1 MRWGIFLLLGV
12 LAGAGTWYAL
22 SGDNLRDIVN
32 THWPPV
38 TSEQQRQTAIDG
50 ALSAL
55 EAMPTP
61 NIAAGV
67 DVKTIEMIAGE
78 LLKGKGV
85 TKLSVETDRQL
96 LKVTA
101 AFDLS
106 LRPEDAGDD
115 PQKRAWIERLKPQLA
130 GRAEFFL
137 SATTAMVTAPKR
149 AIQVKLLPAFKS
161 LHIDKITLAER
172 YDVTAAGAF
181 LASLL
186 ESYADNIIGTLTN
199 APVLNAELPASLQ
212 DQFDPSGPIKINP
225 ASGSSFKLTLS
236 SQPVRSP
243 YELGSATLLIDN
255 SRVIVLAQLTPP
267 ANTLTAKTA
276 SKGAFSDLAAGF
288 TRRMSDGFDLRE
300 VSTGAWVA
308 VAKALI
314 ADTFNSAFA
323 QAQACIAGTGAIP
336 KQTFEQKI
344 PTPDASAIDCTP
356 RGDCTPTQACDL
368 KEDTRDCRRSRNCQH
383 NHDTRECR
391 KCVVGVCANDPI
403 CEAAKASQNAIY
415 DADYTAC
422 VNLGPIY
429 DAACEAQKATQNG
442 LYATQKAQCEAEKST
457 KKLACEAEKTGRKL
471 ACETYKGAVDALH
484 RTGNVGNFDG
494 SISGTGDLRICFRDV
509 AFAPDL
515 AKLSMKL
522 ETTGS
527 VSLDTSFKFTP
538 LDVAGHILCQ
548 LPWTADKNIRVT
560 VPSQSIGV
568 DVTLARSPGE
578 PEYRGQLKASPIR
591 LHFEPSP
598 TSLVLQNINFYLAC
612 PVTAQ
617 LVNGMTLNLAPFV
630 PELLKDY
637 THTLDPI
644 DFSFVPTIPDQPLFG
659 RTIKPTASETPK
671 ALIVSGAP

>member
-1 MRWGIFLLLGV
+1 MRWGIFLLLAV
-12 LAGAGTWYAL
+12 LAGGGVWYAL

-32 THWPPV
+32 AHWPPV

-50 ALSAL
+50 ALAAL
-55 EAMPTP
+55 EAMPNP

-67 DVKTIEMIAGE
+67 DVKTIEMVAGE
-78 LLKGKGV
+78 LLKGKGL
-85 TKLSVETDRQL
+85 TKLSVEADRQL
-96 LKVTA
+96 LKVTGS
-101 AFDLS
+101 FDLS
-106 LRPEDAGDD
+106 LRPEGAGDD
-115 PQKRAWIERLKPQLA
+115 PQKRAWIERLKPQVV

-137 SATTAMVTAPKR
+137 SATTTMVTAPKR
-149 AIQVKLLPAFKS
+149 AMQVKLLPAFRS

-172 YDVTAAGAF
+172 YDATVAGAV

-186 ESYADNIIGTLTN
+186 DSYADNIIGTMTN

-225 ASGSSFKLTLS
+225 TSGSSFKLTLS

-243 YELGSATLLIDN
+243 YELGSAALLIDN
-255 SRVIVLAQLTPP
+255 SRVMVLAQLTPP
-267 ANTLTAKTA
+267 GSAITAKTV
-276 SKGAFSDLAAGF
+276 SKGAFSDLAADF
-288 TRRMSDGFDLRE
+288 TYRMSDGFDLRD

-314 ADTFNSAFA
+314 ADTFNRAFA
-323 QAQACIAGTGAIP
+323 QAQACLAGSGAIP

-356 RGDCTPTQACDL
+356 KGDCTPTQACDL
-368 KEDTRDCRRSRNCQH
+368 KRDTRDCRRPPQCTH
-383 NHDTRECR
+383 NHDTRDCSGLR
-391 KCVVGVCANDPI
+391 KIP
-403 CEAAKASQNAIY
+403 CEIAKAAQNQAY
-415 DADYTAC
+415 DRAFDLCNAGAW
-422 VNLGPIY
+422 VV
-429 DAACEAQKATQNG
+429 DQVCEGEKATQNG
-442 LYATQKAQCEAEKST
+442 LYDTQKAQCETEKST
-457 KKLACEAEKTGRKL
+457 KKGLCEAQKTALKGT
-471 ACETYKGAVDALH
+471 CETYKGAVDALH

-494 SISGTGDLRICFRDV
+494 SISGTGDLRICFHNV

-527 VSLDTSFKFTP
+527 ASLDTSFKFTP

-548 LPWTADKNIRVT
+548 LPWTADKNIHVT

-568 DVTLARSPGE
+568 DVTLARSPGG

>member
-1 MRWGIFLLLGV
+1 
-12 LAGAGTWYAL
+12 
-22 SGDNLRDIVN
+22 
-32 THWPPV
+32 V
-38 TSEQQRQTAIDG
+38 TG
-50 ALSAL
+50 
-55 EAMPTP
+55 
-61 NIAAGV
+61 
-67 DVKTIEMIAGE
+67 
-78 LLKGKGV
+78 
-85 TKLSVETDRQL
+85 
-96 LKVTA
+96 

-115 PQKRAWIERLKPQLA
+115 SQKRAWIERLKPQVV
-130 GRAEFFL
+130 GRAEVFL
-137 SATTAMVTAPKR
+137 GATTTMVTAPKR
-149 AIQVKLLPAFKS
+149 AIQVKLLPALKS
-161 LHIDKITLAER
+161 LHLDKITLAER
-172 YDVTAAGAF
+172 YDATAAGAL
-181 LASLL
+181 LASFLDT
-186 ESYADNIIGTLTN
+186 YANNIIGAITN
-199 APVLNAELPASLQ
+199 APFLNAELPASLQ

-236 SQPVRSP
+236 SQLVRSP
-243 YELGSATLLIDN
+243 YELGSAALLVD
-255 SRVIVLAQLTPP
+255 SGRVIILAQLTPP
-267 ANTLTAKTA
+267 GNASPPKTI

-288 TRRMSDGFDLRE
+288 TRRMSDGFGLRD

-308 VAKALI
+308 VAKTLI
-314 ADTFNSAFA
+314 ADTFNHAFA
-323 QAQACIAGTGAIP
+323 QAQACLAGSGAIP
-336 KQTFEQKI
+336 TQIFEQKI
-344 PTPDASAIDCTP
+344 PTPDVSSIDCTP
-356 RGDCTPTQACDL
+356 KGDCTPNQACDL
-368 KEDTRDCRRSRNCQH
+368 QEDTRDCRRSRDCQR
-383 NHDTRECR
+383 NHDTRDCR
-391 KCVVGVCANDPI
+391 QCLAHAPRICVPNFPSGQSCSGGQCIQEINNPVC
-403 CEAAKASQNAIY
+403 ETEKATQNAAY
-415 DADYTAC
+415 EADYQAC
-422 VNLGPIY
+422 VNLGPLY

-442 LYATQKAQCEAEKST
+442 LYATQKAQCETEKST
-457 KKLACEAEKTGRKL
+457 KKLACETQKTALKG
-471 ACETYKGAVDALH
+471 ACETYKGAIDALH

-527 VSLDTSFKFTP
+527 ASLDTSFKFTP

-560 VPSQSIGV
+560 VPSQAIGV
-568 DVTLARSPGE
+568 DVTLARSAGA

-630 PELLKDY
+630 PELLKVY

-644 DFSFVPTIPDQPLFG
+644 DFSFVPTTPDQALFG
-659 RTIKPTASETPK
+659 RTVKPMPSETPK